1 MPKFRPP
8 VQEPLLPY
16 GVATLPW
23 QFGVTRPFGD
33 MSFPQYGPH
42 DGLDIGNG
50 RRGDPVLA
58 IADGIVY
65 SARFDPEA
73 GGAGIVRI
81 DHGDHWTSGYAHLDQ
96 IFVTQFQRILQGQPI
111 GLLGSTGWTSGAHLH
126 FDITYRL
133 IRQDPWP
140 LLSSRGADMALVKA
154 DVSGLYGKILI
165 AQVPVRVRR
174 SASTTAEII
183 VTLPAG
189 SKLIA
194 PATVTGQF
202 VETAAPGNQWYA
214 VWVEESLS
222 TILGYVHDSTVREDV
237 DAVTNAAHVG
247 GYRAAKARA
256 IEAVSKI

>member
-1 MPKFRPP
+1 MPTFRPP

-16 GVATLPW
+16 GADRGVW
-23 QFGVTRPFGD
+23 QFVVTRPFGD
-33 MSFPQYGPH
+33 MTFPQYGPH

-58 IADGIVY
+58 AADGFVY
-65 SARFDPEA
+65 YAGFDA
-73 GGAGIVRI
+73 ASGGAGIVRI

-96 IFVTQFQRILQGQPI
+96 IFVHQFERVIQGTAI

-126 FDITYRL
+126 FDITHNL

-140 LLSSRGADMALVKA
+140 LLQRGSDMSLVKA

-165 AQVPVRVRR
+165 AQVPVNVRR
-174 SASTTAEII
+174 EARINADII
-183 VTLPAG
+183 VTLPSG

-214 VWVEESLS
+214 VWVEERDS
-222 TILGYVHDSTVREDV
+222 TILGYVHDSTVREDLGQS
-237 DAVTNAAHVG
+237 AVFQEGYAA
-247 GYRAAKARA
+247 ARA
-256 IEAVSKI
+256 NAIAVVSKI